1 MWQTPSGACDGACN
15 PVRKMYSASCQDR
28 LFVAWTAH
36 TGWVQNAQ
44 YFASSGLYDET
55 TVMHIS
61 EYTIDASTS
70 AATLVTDK
78 EISYCFE
85 AGEIYAAPDCSVV
98 GALCRSSAEA
108 ATIGDVATMS

>member
-1 MWQTPSGACDGACN
+1 
-15 PVRKMYSASCQDR
+15 
-28 LFVAWTAH
+28 
-36 TGWVQNAQ
+36 
-44 YFASSGLYDET
+44 
-55 TVMHIS
+55 MHIS
-61 EYTIDASTS
+61 EYTIDATTS

-108 ATIGDVATMS
+108 ATIGAVAPMS